1 MTDERSANGE
11 APDES
16 PAEAMDRLARQ
27 LEGVE
32 RRPVGKAIE
41 YTRAGVVFAARE
53 DGRLSFRLREEVVG
67 AALRTLDTGP
77 SARGADWI
85 SLWPGSRAPGDSP
98 VQPRSARSL
107 IDVGPPGEVAI
118 PPDNT
123 TPA

>member
-11 APDES
+11 ARTES
-16 PAEAMDRLARQ
+16 LAEAIDRLARQ

-41 YTRAGVVFAARE
+41 YSRAGVVFAARE

-67 AALRTLDTGP
+67 AALRTLDTGS

-85 SLWPGSRAPGDSP
+85 SLSGAIADQFALDRAVAWFESAWRLAGPASERA
-98 VQPRSARSL
+98 QPH
-107 IDVGPPGEVAI
+107 
-118 PPDNT
+118 
-123 TPA
+123 